1 MKTNNA
7 RATLVSAGISRF
19 TFYSRSQ
26 DKTNVTLVRSE
37 SPAAGTADMRGSAV
51 LGCEDTLRTTGPAT
65 SGQQPPP
72 PTHSEQTLRRS
83 YLRQSLDQ
91 KNLLSIAIL
100 SIENEILNSRFKMIL
115 MSSVSI
121 KAKRVQFQIVWYK

>member
-1 MKTNNA
+1 MPEL
-7 RATLVSAGISRF
+7 RWSV
-19 TFYSRSQ
+19 
-26 DKTNVTLVRSE
+26 
-37 SPAAGTADMRGSAV
+37 PASRGSLSIHEV
-51 LGCEDTLRTTGPAT
+51 RTKQTSHWSDQSLRLRALRICGAPPCLAARTPCAPRAPPT

>member
-51 LGCEDTLRTTGPAT
+51 LGCEDTLRTTGPTHERPAA
-65 SGQQPPP
+65 
-72 PTHSEQTLRRS
+72 PTAHSLRT
-83 YLRQSLDQ
+83 
-91 KNLLSIAIL
+91 NLAEKL
-100 SIENEILNSRFKMIL
+100 FKT
-115 MSSVSI
+115 VT
-121 KAKRVQFQIVWYK
+121 